1 MITFEDWLS
10 VDLKGKATGM
20 ASVVRRAVKALRSAR
35 VSAAVIGA
43 IALGL
48 RARERATKDIDFV
61 ADPRA
66 WRRAIKAM
74 RDAGFR
80 DNPDWEPDEYLARFI
95 DPKTRLGVDL
105 LFGIGDPEQGARE
118 TARPTKLFGVTVKV
132 ARIDYLLWLY
142 LLSDQPR
149 HHDDALSV
157 IRTGKVDLRKLREK
171 LVIAGDREAL
181 SRLKDWA
188 AEAKV
193 PPEHGWR
200 ELQRKRRAKSNEEE

>member
-1 MITFEDWLS
+1 M
-10 VDLKGKATGM
+10 DLKGKATGM

-35 VSAAVIGA
+35 VSVAVIGA

-61 ADPRA
+61 ADPRV
-66 WRRAIKAM
+66 WKRAIKAM

-105 LFGIGDPEQGARE
+105 LFGVGDPEQGARE
-118 TARPTKLFGVTVKV
+118 SARPAKLFGVSVKV
-132 ARIDYLLWLY
+132 ARLDYLLWLY

-157 IRTGKVDLRKLREK
+157 LRTGKVDLAKLREK
-171 LVIAGDREAL
+171 LVIAEDREAL
-181 SRLKDWA
+181 LRLKAWA
-188 AEAKV
+188 AEAAR
-193 PPEHGWR
+193 PPEHAWR
-200 ELQRKRRAKSNEEE
+200 ERQRKRRAESTEDE